1 MSFKTVLR
9 SAGVAIAALTMGTS
23 GALAQTCEIT
33 ELSSAVGEKYL
44 LAQNELVVNDNPAAA
59 SAGLAALRSQPLNC
73 YEEGAVLG
81 LSAQIKLAQED
92 YLGAAVDLR
101 TSLDKGYIPA
111 AERGKTLKALSQI
124 YFAENQYDDGL
135 RFMNEWIAGGGQPSR
150 DEKWTLASV
159 YALQDKYREAVPWA
173 EQVLAADGANADRS
187 VYDMLIYLYSQTGQL
202 GKKAALLERLIERDP
217 SDKKLWQAI
226 AGDYFQADDQRR
238 AFEVQKT
245 MYLAGI
251 ITEETEI
258 MQVVNFYNS
267 FDVPYAAARILEKEL
282 NAGRITRSFERLEL
296 LAQLYQVA
304 REHEKAIPVLTEAA
318 QMNNSGDMYLRLG
331 RSYLDLKEWEKA
343 EQALTSALNAGGL
356 KDRGLA
362 WTQIG
367 QTRYERDDR
376 AGARKAFAEAND
388 RTGRSWLAF
397 MDSEERTAKARVVEV
412 ADNERREILTEQEAC
427 KTLTIIGGE
436 NLPEGCATVDA
447 RLEAATAKVAELQA
461 TL

>member
-1 MSFKTVLR
+1 MNFKTVLR
-9 SAGVAIAALTMGTS
+9 HAGAAIALLAI
-23 GALAQTCEIT
+23 GAGGAVAQTCDIT
-33 ELSSAVGEKYL
+33 ELSSAIGEGYL
-44 LAQNELVVNDNPAAA
+44 RAQNELVVNDNPAAA
-59 SAGLAALRSQPLNC
+59 SAGLAELRSQPLNC

-111 AERGKTLKALSQI
+111 DQRGQTLKALSQI

-135 RFMNEWIAGGGQPSR
+135 RFMNQWIASGGVPSR

-159 YALQDKYREAVPWA
+159 YALQNKYREAVPWA

-187 VYDMLIYLYSQTGQL
+187 VYDMLIYLYSNTGQL
-202 GKKAALLERLIERDP
+202 AKKAALLERLIERDP
-217 SDKKLWQAI
+217 TDKQLWQAI
-226 AGDYFQADDQRR
+226 AGDYFQADNQRR

-245 MYLAGI
+245 MYLGGI
-251 ITEETEI
+251 LTEEDEI

-267 FDVPYAAARILEKEL
+267 FDVPYSAARILEKEM
-282 NAGRITRSFERLEL
+282 NAGRISRSFERLEL

-304 REHEKAIPVLTEAA
+304 REHERAIPVLTEAA
-318 QMNNSGDMYLRLG
+318 RMNNSADMYLRLG
-331 RSYLDLKEWEKA
+331 RSYLDLKKWEEA
-343 EQALTSALNAGGL
+343 EAALTNALNAGGL
-356 KDRGLA
+356 RDRGLA

-376 AGARKAFAEAND
+376 AGAREAFAKAND
-388 RTGRSWLAF
+388 RTGRSWLSF
-397 MDSEERTAKARVVEV
+397 MDSEERTAKARIVEV
-412 ADNERREILTEQEAC
+412 ADNERREIVTEQEAC

-436 NLPEGCATVDA
+436 NLPEGCATVDE
-447 RLEAATAKVAELQA
+447 RLEAATQKVLELQE

>member
-9 SAGVAIAALTMGTS
+9 NAAAGIAVLAIGAGSAM
-23 GALAQTCEIT
+23 AQTCEIT

-59 SAGLAALRSQPLNC
+59 SAGLAGLRSQPLNC

-101 TSLDKGYIPA
+101 TSLDKGYIPVG
-111 AERGKTLKALSQI
+111 ERGKTLKALSQI

-135 RFMNEWIAGGGQPSR
+135 RFMNEWIASGGQPSR

-217 SDKKLWQAI
+217 GDKKLWQAI

-251 ITEETEI
+251 LSEETEI

-318 QMNNSGDMYLRLG
+318 RMNNSGDMYLRLG

-343 EQALTSALNAGGL
+343 EEALTSALNAGGL

-376 AGARKAFAEAND
+376 AGAREAFGKAND

-412 ADNERREILTEQEAC
+412 ADNARREIVTEQEAC

-436 NLPEGCATVDA
+436 NLPEGCATVEE
-447 RLEAATAKVAELQA
+447 RLAEATAKVQELQEA
-461 TL
+461 L

>member
-9 SAGVAIAALTMGTS
+9 SAGAALAVLTIGAS
-23 GALAQTCEIT
+23 GALAQTCDIT

-59 SAGLAALRSQPLNC
+59 SAGLAALRGEQLNC

-92 YLGAAVDLR
+92 YLGAARDLR
-101 TSLDKGYIPA
+101 TSLDKGYIPVDQ
-111 AERGKTLKALSQI
+111 RGQTLKALSQI

-135 RFMNEWIAGGGQPSR
+135 RFMNEWIAAGGQPTR

-173 EQVLAADGANADRS
+173 EQVLAADGANADRA
-187 VYDMLIYLYSQTGQL
+187 VYDMLIYLYSNTGQL
-202 GKKAALLERLIERDP
+202 AKKAALLERLIERDP
-217 SDKKLWQAI
+217 TDKQLWQAI
-226 AGDYFQADDQRR
+226 AGDYFQADNQRR

-245 MYLAGI
+245 MYLGGI
-251 ITEETEI
+251 LTEETEI

-267 FDVPYAAARILEKEL
+267 FDVPYAAARILEKEM
-282 NAGRITRSFERLEL
+282 NAGRVSRSFERLEL

-304 REHEKAIPVLTEAA
+304 REHERAIPVLTEAA
-318 QMNNSGDMYLRLG
+318 RMNNSADLYLRLG
-331 RSYLDLKEWEKA
+331 RSYLDQKEWEKA
-343 EQALTSALNAGGL
+343 EEALTSALNAGGL
-356 KDRGLA
+356 RDRGLA

-376 AGARKAFAEAND
+376 AGAREAFAKAND

-397 MDSEERTAKARVVEV
+397 MDSEERTAKARIVEV
-412 ADNERREILTEQEAC
+412 ADNERRELVTEQDAC

-436 NLPEGCATVDA
+436 NLPEGCATIDE
-447 RLEAATAKVAELQA
+447 RLAAATAKVVELQE

>member
-1 MSFKTVLR
+1 MNFKTVLR
-9 SAGVAIAALTMGTS
+9 HAGAAIAVLAI
-23 GALAQTCEIT
+23 GAGGAVAQACDIT
-33 ELSSAVGEKYL
+33 ELSSAVGEDYL
-44 LAQNELVVNDNPAAA
+44 RAQNELVVNDNPAAA
-59 SAGLAALRSQPLNC
+59 AAGLAALRSQTLNC

-111 AERGKTLKALSQI
+111 DQRGQTLKALSQI
-124 YFAENQYDDGL
+124 YFAENQYADGL
-135 RFMNEWIAGGGQPSR
+135 RFMNEWIASGGVPSR

-159 YALQDKYREAVPWA
+159 YALQDQYREAVPWA
-173 EQVLAADGANADRS
+173 EQVLAADGGNADRA
-187 VYDMLIYLYSQTGQL
+187 VYDMLIFLYSKTGQL
-202 GKKAALLERLIERDP
+202 AKKAALLERLIERDP
-217 SDKKLWQAI
+217 TDKQLWQAI
-226 AGDYFQADDQRR
+226 AGDYFQADNQRR

-251 ITEETEI
+251 VSEEDEI

-282 NAGRITRSFERLEL
+282 NAGRIERSFERLEL

-304 REHEKAIPVLTEAA
+304 REHERAIPVLTEAA
-318 QMNNSGDMYLRLG
+318 RMNNSADLYLRLG
-331 RSYLDLKEWEKA
+331 RSYLDLKEWAKA
-343 EQALTSALNAGGL
+343 EEALTSALNAGGL
-356 KDRGLA
+356 RDRGLA

-376 AGARKAFAEAND
+376 AGARDAFAKAND

-397 MDSEERTAKARVVEV
+397 MDSEERTAKARIVEV
-412 ADNERREILTEQEAC
+412 ADNERREIVTEQEGC
-427 KTLTIIGGE
+427 KTLSIIDAEG
-436 NLPEGCATVDA
+436 LPPGCATVDE
-447 RLEAATAKVAELQA
+447 RLEAATQKVLELQEN
-461 TL
+461 L

>member
-1 MSFKTVLR
+1 MNFKTVLR
-9 SAGVAIAALTMGTS
+9 HAGAAIAVLAI
-23 GALAQTCEIT
+23 GAGGAVAQACDIT
-33 ELSSAVGEKYL
+33 ELSSAIGEDYL
-44 LAQNELVVNDNPAAA
+44 RAQNELVVNDNPAAA
-59 SAGLAALRSQPLNC
+59 AAGLAALRSQPLNC

-101 TSLDKGYIPA
+101 TSLDKGYIPVDQ
-111 AERGKTLKALSQI
+111 RGQTLKALSQI

-135 RFMNEWIAGGGQPSR
+135 RFMNEWIASGGVPNR

-159 YALQDKYREAVPWA
+159 YALQDKHREAVPWA
-173 EQVLAADGANADRS
+173 EQVLAADGANADRA
-187 VYDMLIYLYSQTGQL
+187 VYDMLIFLYSKTGQL
-202 GKKAALLERLIERDP
+202 AKKAALLERLIERDP
-217 SDKKLWQAI
+217 TDKQLWQAI
-226 AGDYFQADDQRR
+226 AGDYFQADNQRR

-251 ITEETEI
+251 VSEEDEI

-282 NAGRITRSFERLEL
+282 NAGRIERSFDRLEL

-304 REHEKAIPVLTEAA
+304 REHERAIPVLTEAA
-318 QMNNSGDMYLRLG
+318 RMNNSADLYFRLG
-331 RSYLDLKEWEKA
+331 RSYLDLKEWAKA
-343 EQALTSALNAGGL
+343 EEALTSALNAGGL
-356 KDRGLA
+356 RDRGLA

-376 AGARKAFAEAND
+376 AGAREAFAKAND

-397 MDSEERTAKARVVEV
+397 MDSEERTAKARIVEV
-412 ADNERREILTEQEAC
+412 ADNERREIVTEQEAC

-436 NLPEGCATVDA
+436 NLPEGCATVEE
-447 RLEAATAKVAELQA
+447 RLEAATQKVLELQEN
-461 TL
+461 L